1 MKKIFLLS
9 FIVAMQ
15 FNMVDVS
22 AQRQQVRQSDR
33 QIIGNDFWERRNMFI
48 KAEIGLTADEAKE
61 FIPLENEF
69 KQKQLEVGREC
80 RNLARESQNKQ
91 KMTDAEYLKLIDC
104 YLDNR
109 IKEAQIEKEYFE
121 KFKRIIRPEKL
132 HKYQEADAKFSRE
145 LINMRRM
152 NPPQGRNNTNRSE
165 DRNNTNQSRN
175 RR

>member
-15 FNMVDVS
+15 FNMVGVS
-22 AQRQQVRQSDR
+22 AQGQQ
-33 QIIGNDFWERRNMFI
+33 GNRIAVSSNFWERRNEFI
-48 KAEIGLTADEAKE
+48 KSEVGLTDNEIKV

-69 KQKQLEVGREC
+69 QQKLLEVGREC
-80 RNLARESQNKQ
+80 RNLERESQNKQ

-109 IKEAQIEKEYFE
+109 IREAETEKEYFE
-121 KFKRIIRPEKL
+121 KFKKVITPEKI
-132 HKYQEADAKFSRE
+132 HKYREADANFRRE
-145 LINMRRM
+145 LVNIRRTT
-152 NPPQGRNNTNRSE
+152 PQTDRNNTNRSGN
-165 DRNNTNQSRN
+165 RNNTNQSGN